1 MLNRLAHLTSHSSVG
16 PIPSPQN
23 AAWGHLPSDQK
34 TEQEAG
40 FGVSEGCWGALPTA
54 FNPVCGVAV
63 GASGSRENVQGQA
76 GCAACKGYCQ
86 EEQNVSPRVRP
97 RPLPLQK
104 QRRAALALSLPAQE
118 PALALLLKERP
129 RISVNKEKIL
139 HLFPRFQ
146 SFLKAK
152 EKQFPGLGCD
162 GCLFPCPS

>member
-1 MLNRLAHLTSHSSVG
+1 MVG
-16 PIPSPQN
+16 RS
-23 AAWGHLPSDQK
+23 HLPRMQLGEHLSSDQK

-40 FGVSEGCWGALPTA
+40 FGVSEGCLGALPTA

-104 QRRAALALSLPAQE
+104 HRRAALALSLPAQE
-118 PALALLLKERP
+118 PALVVLLKERP
-129 RISVNKEKIL
+129 CISVNKEKIL

-152 EKQFPGLGCD
+152 EKQFPGPGCD
-162 GCLFPCPS
+162 SCFFPCPSQV